1 MDGLTRI
8 IEKIEAESAQRCAEV
23 IAQAEKKAQEI
34 AESTKA
40 DLERQ
45 YAEADA
51 ASDEAAKAVVV
62 RALASVQQQKKQ
74 AILKAKMQVIND
86 AIAQA
91 EQAFLAMPDKEYF
104 VALSAL
110 IKANAQ
116 PGEGVLHL
124 NERDL
129 RRAPGSF
136 LSKLGEIKLCKD
148 PADIRVLCI
157 ALPDTGEKKIH
168 DLGADA
174 LIPEPLV
181 IILPRFQNLG
191 KCPLV
196 RVVRLHAEQ
205 LINGFRLEP

>member
-8 IEKIEAESAQRCAEV
+8 IEKIEAQSAQRCAEV
-23 IAQAEKKAQEI
+23 IAQAEKKAKEI

-40 DLERQ
+40 DLKRQ

-148 PADIRVLCI
+148 PADIPGGFLLVYGNI
-157 ALPDTGEKKIH
+157 EINGTPQ
-168 DLGADA
+168 A
-174 LIPEPLV
+174 LIAEKREELTELV
-181 IILPRFQNLG
+181 NHLLFEADGDEQN
-191 KCPLV
+191 
-196 RVVRLHAEQ
+196 
-205 LINGFRLEP
+205 

>member
-1 MDGLTRI
+1 MMDGLTRI

-86 AIAQA
+86 AIAHA

-110 IKANAQ
+110 IM
-116 PGEGVLHL
+116 PTILV
-124 NERDL
+124 
-129 RRAPGSF
+129 S
-136 LSKLGEIKLCKD
+136 
-148 PADIRVLCI
+148 V
-157 ALPDTGEKKIH
+157 
-168 DLGADA
+168 LGAA
-174 LIPEPLV
+174 GV
-181 IILPRFQNLG
+181 IG
-191 KCPLV
+191 T
-196 RVVRLHAEQ
+196 VVNYMREKAE
-205 LINGFRLEP
+205 GGE